1 MIRTIENCS
10 LVKRMVRKGAG
21 EPEREGDRCLGYAGQ
36 ADEPCETCKEC
47 KLNVWYDDE
56 ARFWEH
62 EAKGC

>member
-10 LVKRMVRKGAG
+10 LIKRMVRVGEG
-21 EPEREGDRCLGYAGQ
+21 EPEREGDRCLGYA
-36 ADEPCETCKEC
+36 EETCKEC